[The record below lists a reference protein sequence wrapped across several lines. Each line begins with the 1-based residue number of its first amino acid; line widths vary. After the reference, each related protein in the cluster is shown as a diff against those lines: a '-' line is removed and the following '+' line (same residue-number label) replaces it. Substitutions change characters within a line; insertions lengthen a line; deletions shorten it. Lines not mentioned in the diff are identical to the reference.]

1 MATLTAAHLRPRTS
15 RCPPAISTAAHGD
28 DNRYIVK
35 VGDAFADADEL
46 KDMVLC
52 NIDGI
57 GDVRLADV
65 AEVEMTDNADDAYA
79 KVDKNRAVL
88 LSLYKSSTAST
99 STVSNAGQR
108 RHGRR

>member
-1 MATLTAAHLRPRTS
+1 MTTLQQLIYAQNFS
-15 RCPPAISTAAHGD
+15 MPAGYIEGGDGD

-46 KDMVLC
+46 KSMVLC

-57 GDVRLADV
+57 GDVRLSDV

-99 STVSNAGQR
+99 STVSSKTAPAR
-108 RHGRR
+108 